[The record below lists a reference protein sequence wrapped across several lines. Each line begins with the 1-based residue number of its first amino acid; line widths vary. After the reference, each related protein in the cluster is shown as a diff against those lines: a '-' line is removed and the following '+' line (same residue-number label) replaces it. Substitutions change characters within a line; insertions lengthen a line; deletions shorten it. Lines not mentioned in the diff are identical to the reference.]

1 MKELEQKGYY
11 SYMDGT
17 KSTDPIN
24 AKQTKIG
31 KDIVKPKRPLSAY
44 LYFSIEAVSSIKEKE
59 KITHAQAMA

>member
-31 KDIVKPKRPLSAY
+31 KDIVKPKRQITSLNFGFY
-44 LYFSIEAVSSIKEKE
+44 LEIYQK
-59 KITHAQAMA
+59 